1 MFLVKKISVV
11 IVVLICFLACSQ
23 ESFIKLQKK
32 AQEQENDGSKRPSY
46 VDSDYEVFSETIF
59 LQNMVYQPIEERNAF
74 FQLTKDG
81 DDSFNPETSVIL
93 LNEPSDNNEK
103 NPPLYQNDPNNNANN
118 EKNPPLYQ
126 NDPNNNANNEKNPP
140 LYQNDPNNNAN
151 NEKSPFLYKPKRKAK
166 NPKLIE
172 YSQQDFYPLKN
183 GDIMMSKE
191 GDQWLIEIKSK
202 ALKRFLKDQN
212 DKDRQIQTFTFNDTK
227 TQIAQFKGKISSYVY
242 TTNDSDLSLRPF
254 YESFL
259 LEKKSDDLYMVDKA
273 LDAIEVS
280 KCQMVLKKHSTDKLD
295 SQHKAIS
302 IDLDFKKE
310 RFKSDTE
317 LFLECQS

>member
-1 MFLVKKISVV
+1 MFLVKKIGVV
-11 IVVLICFLACSQ
+11 VVVLIGFLACSQ
-23 ESFIKLQKK
+23 ERFIQLQKK

-59 LQNMVYQPIEERNAF
+59 LQNMVYQPIKERDAF
-74 FQLTKDG
+74 AQPTKDE

-93 LNEPSDNNEK
+93 LDEPSDSDTK
-103 NPPLYQNDPNNNANN
+103 NPPLNQNESNNNTANN
-118 EKNPPLYQ
+118 DTKN
-126 NDPNNNANNEKNPP
+126 
-140 LYQNDPNNNAN
+140 
-151 NEKSPFLYKPKRKAK
+151 PFLYKPKRKTK
-166 NPKLIE
+166 DPKLIE
-172 YSQQDFYPLKN
+172 YSQQNFYPLKD
-183 GDIMMSKE
+183 GDIVMSKE

-202 ALKRFLKDQN
+202 ALKRFFKDQN

-242 TTNDSDLSLRPF
+242 TTNNSNLSLKPF
-254 YESFL
+254 YKSFL
-259 LEKKSDDLYMVDKA
+259 LEKKSDDFYMIGAIGDKA
-273 LDAIEVS
+273 LDAIEIQ

>member
-11 IVVLICFLACSQ
+11 IMILICFLACSQ

-59 LQNMVYQPIEERNAF
+59 LQNMVYQPTEERDSFA
-74 FQLTKDG
+74 QLTKDE

-118 EKNPPLYQ
+118 EKNP
-126 NDPNNNANNEKNPP
+126 
-140 LYQNDPNNNAN
+140 
-151 NEKSPFLYKPKRKAK
+151 FLYKPKRKAK

-183 GDIMMSKE
+183 GDIIMSKE
-191 GDQWLIEIKSK
+191 RDQWLVEIQSK

-259 LEKKSDDLYMVDKA
+259 LEKKSDNVYTIGDKA
-273 LDAIEVS
+273 LDAIEIS

-317 LFLECQS
+317 LFLECLKES

>member
-11 IVVLICFLACSQ
+11 IMILICFLACSQ
-23 ESFIKLQKK
+23 ERFIKLQKK
-32 AQEQENDGSKRPSY
+32 AQEQENDGSQRPSY

-59 LQNMVYQPIEERNAF
+59 LQNMVYQPTEERDSFA
-74 FQLTKDG
+74 QLTKDE
-81 DDSFNPETSVIL
+81 DDSFNHETPLIL
-93 LNEPSDNNEK
+93 LNEPSDNDTK
-103 NPPLYQNDPNNNANN
+103 NSPLYQNESNNNTANN
-118 EKNPPLYQ
+118 DTKN
-126 NDPNNNANNEKNPP
+126 
-140 LYQNDPNNNAN
+140 
-151 NEKSPFLYKPKRKAK
+151 PFLYKPKRKTK

-172 YSQQDFYPLKN
+172 YSQQNFYPLKD
-183 GDIMMSKE
+183 GDIVMSRE
-191 GDQWLIEIKSK
+191 GDQWLVEIKSK

-242 TTNDSDLSLRPF
+242 TTNNSDLSLRPF

-259 LEKKSDDLYMVDKA
+259 LEKKSDDLYTIGDKA
-273 LDAIEVS
+273 LDTIEVS

>member
-1 MFLVKKISVV
+1 MFLVKKIGVV
-11 IVVLICFLACSQ
+11 IMILVCFLACSQ

-74 FQLTKDG
+74 FQLTKDE
-81 DDSFNPETSVIL
+81 DNSFNPENSVIL
-93 LNEPSDNNEK
+93 LNEPSDNSEK
-103 NPPLYQNDPNNNANN
+103 NPPSYPNDPNNN
-118 EKNPPLYQ
+118 
-126 NDPNNNANNEKNPP
+126 DNNANNSQKN
-140 LYQNDPNNNAN
+140 
-151 NEKSPFLYKPKRKAK
+151 PFLYKPKRKTK

-183 GDIMMSKE
+183 GDIIMSKE
-191 GDQWLIEIKSK
+191 GDQWLIEIQSK

-259 LEKKSDDLYMVDKA
+259 LEKKSDNVYTIENKA
-273 LDAIEVS
+273 LDTMEIS

-317 LFLECQS
+317 LFLECLKES

>member
-1 MFLVKKISVV
+1 MFLVKKIGMVV
-11 IVVLICFLACSQ
+11 VVLIGFLACSQ
-23 ESFIKLQKK
+23 ERFIQLQKK

-59 LQNMVYQPIEERNAF
+59 LQNMVYQPTEERDSFA
-74 FQLTKDG
+74 QLTKDG

-93 LNEPSDNNEK
+93 LSEPSDNDAK
-103 NPPLYQNDPNNNANN
+103 NPPLNQNESNNNATSNDT
-118 EKNPPLYQ
+118 KN
-126 NDPNNNANNEKNPP
+126 
-140 LYQNDPNNNAN
+140 
-151 NEKSPFLYKPKRKAK
+151 PFLYKPKRKTK
-166 NPKLIE
+166 DPKLIE
-172 YSQQDFYPLKN
+172 YSQQNFYPLKD
-183 GDIMMSKE
+183 GDIIMSKE

-202 ALKRFLKDQN
+202 SLKRFLKDQN

-242 TTNDSDLSLRPF
+242 TTNNSNLSLRPF

-259 LEKKSDDLYMVDKA
+259 LEKKSDDFYTIGDKA
-273 LDAIEVS
+273 LDAIEIH

>member
-1 MFLVKKISVV
+1 MFLVKKIGVV
-11 IVVLICFLACSQ
+11 VVVLIGFLACSQ
-23 ESFIKLQKK
+23 ERFIQLQKK

-59 LQNMVYQPIEERNAF
+59 LKNMVHQPIKERDAF
-74 FQLTKDG
+74 AQLTKDG

-93 LNEPSDNNEK
+93 LNEPSNNDTK
-103 NPPLYQNDPNNNANN
+103 NPPLNQNESNNNTASNDT
-118 EKNPPLYQ
+118 KN
-126 NDPNNNANNEKNPP
+126 
-140 LYQNDPNNNAN
+140 
-151 NEKSPFLYKPKRKAK
+151 PFLYKPKRKTK
-166 NPKLIE
+166 DPKLIE
-172 YSQQDFYPLKN
+172 YSQQNFYPLKD
-183 GDIMMSKE
+183 GDIVMSKE

-202 ALKRFLKDQN
+202 ALKHFLKDQN

-242 TTNDSDLSLRPF
+242 TTNNSNLSLRPF

-259 LEKKSDDLYMVDKA
+259 LEKKSDDFYMIGAIGDKA
-273 LDAIEVS
+273 LDAIEIQ

>member
-1 MFLVKKISVV
+1 M
-11 IVVLICFLACSQ
+11 VLIGFLACSQ
-23 ESFIKLQKK
+23 ERFIQLQKK

-59 LQNMVYQPIEERNAF
+59 LKNMVHQPTRERDAF
-74 FQLTKDG
+74 AQLAKDG

-93 LNEPSDNNEK
+93 LNEPSDNDTK
-103 NPPLYQNDPNNNANN
+103 SPPLNQNESNNNTSTASNDT
-118 EKNPPLYQ
+118 KN
-126 NDPNNNANNEKNPP
+126 
-140 LYQNDPNNNAN
+140 
-151 NEKSPFLYKPKRKAK
+151 PFLYKPKRKTK
-166 NPKLIE
+166 DPKLIE
-172 YSQQDFYPLKN
+172 YSQQNFYPLKD
-183 GDIMMSKE
+183 GDITMSKE

-242 TTNDSDLSLRPF
+242 TTNNSDLSLRPF

-259 LEKKSDDLYMVDKA
+259 LEKKSEDLYTIGDKA
-273 LDAIEVS
+273 LDAIEIQ

>member
-11 IVVLICFLACSQ
+11 VVVLIGFLACSQ
-23 ESFIKLQKK
+23 ERFIKLQKK

-59 LQNMVYQPIEERNAF
+59 LKNMVYQPIEKRNAF
-74 FQLTKDG
+74 AQLTEDE

-103 NPPLYQNDPNNNANN
+103 NPPLYQNESHNNTANNNT
-118 EKNPPLYQ
+118 KN
-126 NDPNNNANNEKNPP
+126 
-140 LYQNDPNNNAN
+140 
-151 NEKSPFLYKPKRKAK
+151 PFLYKPKRKTK

-172 YSQQDFYPLKN
+172 YSQQNFYPLKD
-183 GDIMMSKE
+183 GDIMISKE

-259 LEKKSDDLYMVDKA
+259 LEKKSDDFYMIGDKA
-273 LDAIEVS
+273 LDAIEIQ

-317 LFLECQS
+317 LFLECLKES

>member
-1 MFLVKKISVV
+1 MFLVKKIGVV
-11 IVVLICFLACSQ
+11 VVVLIGFLACSQ
-23 ESFIKLQKK
+23 ERFIQLQKK

-59 LQNMVYQPIEERNAF
+59 LQNMVHQPIKERDAF
-74 FQLTKDG
+74 AQLTKDE

-93 LNEPSDNNEK
+93 LNEPSDNDTK
-103 NPPLYQNDPNNNANN
+103 NPPLNQNESSNNTASNDT
-118 EKNPPLYQ
+118 KN
-126 NDPNNNANNEKNPP
+126 
-140 LYQNDPNNNAN
+140 
-151 NEKSPFLYKPKRKAK
+151 PFLYKPKRKTK
-166 NPKLIE
+166 DPKLIE
-172 YSQQDFYPLKN
+172 YSQQNFYPLKD
-183 GDIMMSKE
+183 GDIIMSKE

-202 ALKRFLKDQN
+202 SLKRFLKDQN
-212 DKDRQIQTFTFNDTK
+212 NKDRQIQTFIFNDTK

-242 TTNDSDLSLRPF
+242 TTNNSNLSLRPF

-259 LEKKSDDLYMVDKA
+259 LEKKSDDFYTIGDKA
-273 LDAIEVS
+273 LDAIEIQ

>member
-11 IVVLICFLACSQ
+11 IMILICFLACSQ
-23 ESFIKLQKK
+23 ERFIKLQKK

-74 FQLTKDG
+74 FQLTKDEY
-81 DDSFNPETSVIL
+81 DSFNPETSVIL

-103 NPPLYQNDPNNNANN
+103 NPLLYPNESHNNTNNANN
-118 EKNPPLYQ
+118 DIKN
-126 NDPNNNANNEKNPP
+126 
-140 LYQNDPNNNAN
+140 
-151 NEKSPFLYKPKRKAK
+151 PFLYKPKRKTK

-183 GDIMMSKE
+183 GDIIMSKQ

-259 LEKKSDDLYMVDKA
+259 LEKKSDDFYTIGAIGDKA

>member
-1 MFLVKKISVV
+1 MFLVKKIGVV
-11 IVVLICFLACSQ
+11 VVVLIGFLACSQ
-23 ESFIKLQKK
+23 ERFIQLQKK

-59 LQNMVYQPIEERNAF
+59 LQNMVHQPIKERDAF
-74 FQLTKDG
+74 AQLTKDG

-93 LNEPSDNNEK
+93 LNEPSGNDTK
-103 NPPLYQNDPNNNANN
+103 NPPLYQNESNTNTANN
-118 EKNPPLYQ
+118 DTKN
-126 NDPNNNANNEKNPP
+126 
-140 LYQNDPNNNAN
+140 
-151 NEKSPFLYKPKRKAK
+151 PFLYKPKRKTK
-166 NPKLIE
+166 DPKLIE
-172 YSQQDFYPLKN
+172 YSQQNFYPLKD

-242 TTNDSDLSLRPF
+242 TTNNSNLSLRPF

-259 LEKKSDDLYMVDKA
+259 LEKKSDNLYTIGDKA
-273 LDAIEVS
+273 LDAIEIQ

>member
-11 IVVLICFLACSQ
+11 IMILICFLACSQ
-23 ESFIKLQKK
+23 ERFIKLQKK

-46 VDSDYEVFSETIF
+46 VDSDHEVFSETIF
-59 LQNMVYQPIEERNAF
+59 LQNMVYQSIEERNAF
-74 FQLTKDG
+74 FQLTKDE
-81 DDSFNPETSVIL
+81 DNSFNPENSVIL

-103 NPPLYQNDPNNNANN
+103 NPPSYPNDPHNNDNNANN
-118 EKNPPLYQ
+118 SQKN
-126 NDPNNNANNEKNPP
+126 
-140 LYQNDPNNNAN
+140 
-151 NEKSPFLYKPKRKAK
+151 PFLYKPKRKSK

-172 YSQQDFYPLKN
+172 YSQQNFYPLKN
-183 GDIMMSKE
+183 GDIIISKE
-191 GDQWLIEIKSK
+191 GDQWLIEIQSK

-259 LEKKSDDLYMVDKA
+259 LEKKSDNVYTIENKA
-273 LDAIEVS
+273 LDTMEIS

-317 LFLECQS
+317 LFLECLKES

>member
-1 MFLVKKISVV
+1 M
-11 IVVLICFLACSQ
+11 VLIGFLACSQ
-23 ESFIKLQKK
+23 ERFIQLQKK

-59 LQNMVYQPIEERNAF
+59 LQNMVYQPTEERDSFA
-74 FQLTKDG
+74 QLTKDG

-93 LNEPSDNNEK
+93 LNEPSDNDTK
-103 NPPLYQNDPNNNANN
+103 NPPLNQNEFNNNTANN
-118 EKNPPLYQ
+118 DTKN
-126 NDPNNNANNEKNPP
+126 
-140 LYQNDPNNNAN
+140 
-151 NEKSPFLYKPKRKAK
+151 PFLYKPKRKTK
-166 NPKLIE
+166 DPKLIE
-172 YSQQDFYPLKN
+172 YSQQNFYPLKD
-183 GDIMMSKE
+183 GDIVMSKE
-191 GDQWLIEIKSK
+191 GDQWLIEIKSE

-242 TTNDSDLSLRPF
+242 TTNNSNLSLRPF

-259 LEKKSDDLYMVDKA
+259 LEKKSDDFYTMIGDKA
-273 LDAIEVS
+273 LDAIEIH

>member
-1 MFLVKKISVV
+1 MFLVKKIGVV
-11 IVVLICFLACSQ
+11 IMILICFLACSQ
-23 ESFIKLQKK
+23 ERFIKMQKK

-74 FQLTKDG
+74 VQLTKDE
-81 DDSFNPETSVIL
+81 DNSFNPENSVIL
-93 LNEPSDNNEK
+93 LNEPSDNSEK
-103 NPPLYQNDPNNNANN
+103 NPPSYPNDPNNN
-118 EKNPPLYQ
+118 
-126 NDPNNNANNEKNPP
+126 DNNANNSQKN
-140 LYQNDPNNNAN
+140 
-151 NEKSPFLYKPKRKAK
+151 PFLYKPKRKTK

-183 GDIMMSKE
+183 GDIIMSKE
-191 GDQWLIEIKSK
+191 GDQWLIEIQSK
-202 ALKRFLKDQN
+202 ALKRFLENKN
-212 DKDRQIQTFTFNDTK
+212 EKDRQIQTFTFNDTK
-227 TQIAQFKGKISSYVY
+227 TQIAQIKGKISSYVY
-242 TTNDSDLSLRPF
+242 TTNNSSLSLRPF

-259 LEKKSDDLYMVDKA
+259 LEKKSDNVYTIENKA
-273 LDAIEVS
+273 LDTMEIS

-317 LFLECQS
+317 LFLECLKES

>member
-1 MFLVKKISVV
+1 MI
-11 IVVLICFLACSQ
+11 LICFLACSQ
-23 ESFIKLQKK
+23 ERFIKLQKK

-59 LQNMVYQPIEERNAF
+59 LQNMVYQPMEERDSFA
-74 FQLTKDG
+74 QLTKDE
-81 DDSFNPETSVIL
+81 DNSFNPETSVIL

-103 NPPLYQNDPNNNANN
+103 NPPLYQNESHNNTNNANN
-118 EKNPPLYQ
+118 DTKN
-126 NDPNNNANNEKNPP
+126 
-140 LYQNDPNNNAN
+140 
-151 NEKSPFLYKPKRKAK
+151 PFLYKPKRKTK

-172 YSQQDFYPLKN
+172 YSQQNFYPLKD
-183 GDIMMSKE
+183 GDIVMSKE

-202 ALKRFLKDQN
+202 ALKRFLKVQN

-242 TTNDSDLSLRPF
+242 TTNNSDLSLRPF

-259 LEKKSDDLYMVDKA
+259 LEKKSDDLYTIGDKA
-273 LDAIEVS
+273 LDAIEIS

>member
-1 MFLVKKISVV
+1 M
-11 IVVLICFLACSQ
+11 
-23 ESFIKLQKK
+23 QKK

-59 LQNMVYQPIEERNAF
+59 LKNMVYQPTEERDAF
-74 FQLTKDG
+74 AQLTKDG
-81 DDSFNPETSVIL
+81 NDSFNPETSVIL
-93 LNEPSDNNEK
+93 LNEPSDNDAK
-103 NPPLYQNDPNNNANN
+103 NPPLYQNEFHNNNTANN
-118 EKNPPLYQ
+118 DTKN
-126 NDPNNNANNEKNPP
+126 
-140 LYQNDPNNNAN
+140 
-151 NEKSPFLYKPKRKAK
+151 PFLYKPKRKTK

-172 YSQQDFYPLKN
+172 YSQQNFYPLKN
-183 GDIMMSKE
+183 GDIVMSKE

-242 TTNDSDLSLRPF
+242 TTSNSDLSLRPF

-259 LEKKSDDLYMVDKA
+259 LEKKSDDFYTIGAIGDKA
-273 LDAIEVS
+273 LDAIEIS

-317 LFLECQS
+317 LFLECLKES

>member
-1 MFLVKKISVV
+1 MILV
-11 IVVLICFLACSQ
+11 CFLACSQ

-59 LQNMVYQPIEERNAF
+59 LQNMVYQPTEERDSFA
-74 FQLTKDG
+74 QLTKDEN
-81 DDSFNPETSVIL
+81 DSFNPETSVIL
-93 LNEPSDNNEK
+93 LNEPSDNDTK
-103 NPPLYQNDPNNNANN
+103 NPPLYQNDTHNNTANDDT
-118 EKNPPLYQ
+118 KN
-126 NDPNNNANNEKNPP
+126 
-140 LYQNDPNNNAN
+140 
-151 NEKSPFLYKPKRKAK
+151 PFLYKPKRKTK

-172 YSQQDFYPLKN
+172 YSQQNFYPLKD
-183 GDIMMSKE
+183 GDIVMSRE

-212 DKDRQIQTFTFNDTK
+212 DIDRQIQTFTFNDTK

-242 TTNDSDLSLRPF
+242 TTNNSDLSLRPF

-259 LEKKSDDLYMVDKA
+259 LEKKSDNVYTIGDKA
-273 LDAIEVS
+273 LDTIEIS

-317 LFLECQS
+317 LFLECLKES

>member
-1 MFLVKKISVV
+1 M
-11 IVVLICFLACSQ
+11 VLIGFLACSQ
-23 ESFIKLQKK
+23 ERFIQLQKK

-59 LQNMVYQPIEERNAF
+59 LQNMVHQPIKERDAF
-74 FQLTKDG
+74 SQLTKDE

-93 LNEPSDNNEK
+93 LDEPSGNDPK
-103 NPPLYQNDPNNNANN
+103 NPPLNQNESNNNTASNDT
-118 EKNPPLYQ
+118 KN
-126 NDPNNNANNEKNPP
+126 
-140 LYQNDPNNNAN
+140 
-151 NEKSPFLYKPKRKAK
+151 PFLYKPKRKTK
-166 NPKLIE
+166 DPKLIE
-172 YSQQDFYPLKN
+172 YSQQNFYPLKD

-212 DKDRQIQTFTFNDTK
+212 NKDRQIQTFTFNDTK

-242 TTNDSDLSLRPF
+242 TTNNSDLSLRSF
-254 YESFL
+254 YKSFL
-259 LEKKSDDLYMVDKA
+259 LEKKSDNLYTIGDKA
-273 LDAIEVS
+273 LDAIEIQ
-280 KCQMVLKKHSTDKLD
+280 KCQMVLKKYSTDKLD

>member
-1 MFLVKKISVV
+1 MFLVKKIGVV
-11 IVVLICFLACSQ
+11 VVVLIGFLACSQ
-23 ESFIKLQKK
+23 ERFIQLQKK

-59 LQNMVYQPIEERNAF
+59 LQNMVHQPTEERDAF
-74 FQLTKDG
+74 VQPTKDG
-81 DDSFNPETSVIL
+81 DDSFSPETSVIL
-93 LNEPSDNNEK
+93 LDEPSDNDTK
-103 NPPLYQNDPNNNANN
+103 NPPLNQNESNNNAASNDT
-118 EKNPPLYQ
+118 KN
-126 NDPNNNANNEKNPP
+126 
-140 LYQNDPNNNAN
+140 
-151 NEKSPFLYKPKRKAK
+151 PFLYKPKRKTK
-166 NPKLIE
+166 DPKLIE
-172 YSQQDFYPLKN
+172 YSQQNFYPLKD

-242 TTNDSDLSLRPF
+242 TTNNSDLSLRPF

-259 LEKKSDDLYMVDKA
+259 LEKKSDDFYTIENKA
-273 LDAIEVS
+273 LDAIEIH

>member
-1 MFLVKKISVV
+1 M
-11 IVVLICFLACSQ
+11 VLIGFLACSQ
-23 ESFIKLQKK
+23 ERFIQLQKK

-59 LQNMVYQPIEERNAF
+59 LQNMVHQSIKERDAF
-74 FQLTKDG
+74 AQLTKDG

-93 LNEPSDNNEK
+93 LDEPSDNDTK
-103 NPPLYQNDPNNNANN
+103 NPPLNQNESNNNTASNDT
-118 EKNPPLYQ
+118 KN
-126 NDPNNNANNEKNPP
+126 
-140 LYQNDPNNNAN
+140 
-151 NEKSPFLYKPKRKAK
+151 PFLYKPKRKTK
-166 NPKLIE
+166 DPKLIE
-172 YSQQDFYPLKN
+172 YSQQNFYPLKD

-242 TTNDSDLSLRPF
+242 TTNNSNLSLRPF

-259 LEKKSDDLYMVDKA
+259 LEKKSDDFYMIGAIGDKA
-273 LDAIEVS
+273 LDAIEIQ

>member
-1 MFLVKKISVV
+1 MFLVKKIGVV
-11 IVVLICFLACSQ
+11 IMILICFLACSQ
-23 ESFIKLQKK
+23 ERFIKLQKK

-59 LQNMVYQPIEERNAF
+59 LQNMVYQPTEERDSFA
-74 FQLTKDG
+74 QLTKDEN
-81 DDSFNPETSVIL
+81 DSFNPETSVIL
-93 LNEPSDNNEK
+93 LNEPSDNDTK
-103 NPPLYQNDPNNNANN
+103 NPPLYQNESHNNTANN
-118 EKNPPLYQ
+118 DTKN
-126 NDPNNNANNEKNPP
+126 
-140 LYQNDPNNNAN
+140 
-151 NEKSPFLYKPKRKAK
+151 PFLYKPKRKTK

-172 YSQQDFYPLKN
+172 YSQQNFYPLKN

-191 GDQWLIEIKSK
+191 GDQWLVEIKSK

-259 LEKKSDDLYMVDKA
+259 LEKKSDDLYTIGDKA
-273 LDAIEVS
+273 LDAIEIS

-317 LFLECQS
+317 LFLECLKES

>member
-1 MFLVKKISVV
+1 MFLVKKIGVV
-11 IVVLICFLACSQ
+11 IVVLIGFLACSQ
-23 ESFIKLQKK
+23 ERFIQLQKK

-59 LQNMVYQPIEERNAF
+59 LKNMVYQPKEERDSFA
-74 FQLTKDG
+74 QLTKDE
-81 DDSFNPETSVIL
+81 DNSFNPETSVIL
-93 LNEPSDNNEK
+93 LNEPSDNDTK
-103 NPPLYQNDPNNNANN
+103 NPPLYQNESNTNTANN
-118 EKNPPLYQ
+118 DTKN
-126 NDPNNNANNEKNPP
+126 
-140 LYQNDPNNNAN
+140 
-151 NEKSPFLYKPKRKAK
+151 PFLYKPKRKTK
-166 NPKLIE
+166 DPKLIE
-172 YSQQDFYPLKN
+172 YSQQNFYPLKD

-242 TTNDSDLSLRPF
+242 TTNNGDLSLRPF

-259 LEKKSDDLYMVDKA
+259 LEKKSDDFYTIGAIGDKA
-273 LDAIEVS
+273 LDAIEIS

-310 RFKSDTE
+310 RFKSDIK
-317 LFLECQS
+317 LFLECQN

>member
-1 MFLVKKISVV
+1 M
-11 IVVLICFLACSQ
+11 VLIGFLACSQ
-23 ESFIKLQKK
+23 ERFIQLQKK

-59 LQNMVYQPIEERNAF
+59 LQNMVHQPIKERDAF
-74 FQLTKDG
+74 AQLTKDE

-93 LNEPSDNNEK
+93 LNEPSDNDTK
-103 NPPLYQNDPNNNANN
+103 NPPLNQNEFNNNTASNDT
-118 EKNPPLYQ
+118 KN
-126 NDPNNNANNEKNPP
+126 
-140 LYQNDPNNNAN
+140 
-151 NEKSPFLYKPKRKAK
+151 PFLYKPKRKTK
-166 NPKLIE
+166 DPKLIE
-172 YSQQDFYPLKN
+172 YSQQNFYPLKD

-212 DKDRQIQTFTFNDTK
+212 NKDRQIQTFTFNDTK

-242 TTNDSDLSLRPF
+242 TTNNSNLSLRPF

-259 LEKKSDDLYMVDKA
+259 LEKKSDDFYMIGAIGDKA
-273 LDAIEVS
+273 LDAIEIQ

>member
-1 MFLVKKISVV
+1 MI
-11 IVVLICFLACSQ
+11 LICFLACSQ
-23 ESFIKLQKK
+23 ERFIQLQKK

-46 VDSDYEVFSETIF
+46 VDSDHEVFSETIF
-59 LQNMVYQPIEERNAF
+59 LQNMVYQPTEERDSFA
-74 FQLTKDG
+74 QLTKDE

-93 LNEPSDNNEK
+93 LNEPSDNDTK
-103 NPPLYQNDPNNNANN
+103 NPPLYQNEFHNNNTANN
-118 EKNPPLYQ
+118 DTKN
-126 NDPNNNANNEKNPP
+126 
-140 LYQNDPNNNAN
+140 
-151 NEKSPFLYKPKRKAK
+151 PFLYKPKRKTK

-183 GDIMMSKE
+183 GDIIMSKE

-259 LEKKSDDLYMVDKA
+259 LEKKSDNVYTIGDKA
-273 LDAIEVS
+273 LDTMEIS

>member
-11 IVVLICFLACSQ
+11 IMILICFLACSQ
-23 ESFIKLQKK
+23 ERFIKLQKK
-32 AQEQENDGSKRPSY
+32 AQEQENDGSQRPSY

-59 LQNMVYQPIEERNAF
+59 LQNMVYQPTNERNAF
-74 FQLTKDG
+74 FQLTKDE

-103 NPPLYQNDPNNNANN
+103 NPPLYQNESNNNIANDDT
-118 EKNPPLYQ
+118 KN
-126 NDPNNNANNEKNPP
+126 
-140 LYQNDPNNNAN
+140 
-151 NEKSPFLYKPKRKAK
+151 PFLYKPKRKTK

-172 YSQQDFYPLKN
+172 YSQQNFYPLKD
-183 GDIMMSKE
+183 GDIIMSKE

-242 TTNDSDLSLRPF
+242 TTNNSDLSLRPF

-259 LEKKSDDLYMVDKA
+259 LEKKSDNVYTIENKA
-273 LDAIEVS
+273 LDTMEIS

>member
-1 MFLVKKISVV
+1 MFLVKKIGVV
-11 IVVLICFLACSQ
+11 IAVLMCFLACSQ
-23 ESFIKLQKK
+23 ERFIQLQKK

-59 LQNMVYQPIEERNAF
+59 LQNMVYQPTEERDSFA
-74 FQLTKDG
+74 QLTKDG

-93 LNEPSDNNEK
+93 LDEPSDNDTK
-103 NPPLYQNDPNNNANN
+103 NPPLNQNESNNNA
-118 EKNPPLYQ
+118 
-126 NDPNNNANNEKNPP
+126 ANNDTKN
-140 LYQNDPNNNAN
+140 
-151 NEKSPFLYKPKRKAK
+151 PFLYKPKRKTK
-166 NPKLIE
+166 DPKLIE
-172 YSQQDFYPLKN
+172 YSQQNFYPLKD
-183 GDIMMSKE
+183 GDIVMSKE
-191 GDQWLIEIKSK
+191 GDQWLVEIKSK

-259 LEKKSDDLYMVDKA
+259 LEKKSDDFYMIGAIGDKA
-273 LDAIEVS
+273 LDAIEIH

>member
-1 MFLVKKISVV
+1 MILV
-11 IVVLICFLACSQ
+11 CFLACSQ
-23 ESFIKLQKK
+23 ESFIKMQKK

-59 LQNMVYQPIEERNAF
+59 LQNMVYQPTEERDSFA
-74 FQLTKDG
+74 QLTKDEN
-81 DDSFNPETSVIL
+81 DSFNPETSVIL

-103 NPPLYQNDPNNNANN
+103 NPPLNQNESNTNTANN
-118 EKNPPLYQ
+118 DTKN
-126 NDPNNNANNEKNPP
+126 
-140 LYQNDPNNNAN
+140 
-151 NEKSPFLYKPKRKAK
+151 PFLYKPKRKAK

-183 GDIMMSKE
+183 GDIVMSKE
-191 GDQWLIEIKSK
+191 GDQWLVEIKSK

-259 LEKKSDDLYMVDKA
+259 LEKKSDDLYTIGDKA
-273 LDAIEVS
+273 LDTIEVS

>member
-1 MFLVKKISVV
+1 MI
-11 IVVLICFLACSQ
+11 LICFLACSQ
-23 ESFIKLQKK
+23 ERFIKLQKK

-46 VDSDYEVFSETIF
+46 VDSDHEVFSETIF

-93 LNEPSDNNEK
+93 LNEPSDNDTK
-103 NPPLYQNDPNNNANN
+103 NPPLYPNESHNNTANN
-118 EKNPPLYQ
+118 DTKN
-126 NDPNNNANNEKNPP
+126 
-140 LYQNDPNNNAN
+140 
-151 NEKSPFLYKPKRKAK
+151 PFLYKPKRKTK

-172 YSQQDFYPLKN
+172 YSQQNFYPLKD
-183 GDIMMSKE
+183 GDIVMSKE

-259 LEKKSDDLYMVDKA
+259 LEKKSDNLYTIGDKA

>member
-1 MFLVKKISVV
+1 MI
-11 IVVLICFLACSQ
+11 LICFLACSQ
-23 ESFIKLQKK
+23 ERFIKLQKK

-59 LQNMVYQPIEERNAF
+59 LQNMVYQPTEERDSFA
-74 FQLTKDG
+74 QLTKDEN
-81 DDSFNPETSVIL
+81 DSFNPETSVIL
-93 LNEPSDNNEK
+93 LNEPSDNDTK
-103 NPPLYQNDPNNNANN
+103 NPPLYPNESHNNTANN
-118 EKNPPLYQ
+118 
-126 NDPNNNANNEKNPP
+126 DT
-140 LYQNDPNNNAN
+140 
-151 NEKSPFLYKPKRKAK
+151 KSPFLYKPKRKAK

-172 YSQQDFYPLKN
+172 YSQQNFYPLKD
-183 GDIMMSKE
+183 GDIVMSKE

-259 LEKKSDDLYMVDKA
+259 LEKKSDDFYTIGAIGDKA
-273 LDAIEVS
+273 LDTIEIS

>member
-1 MFLVKKISVV
+1 MFLVKKIGVV
-11 IVVLICFLACSQ
+11 VVVLICFLACSQ
-23 ESFIKLQKK
+23 ERFIKLQKK

-74 FQLTKDG
+74 FQLTKDE
-81 DDSFNPETSVIL
+81 DNSFNPETSVIL

-103 NPPLYQNDPNNNANN
+103 NSPLYQNDPNNS
-118 EKNPPLYQ
+118 
-126 NDPNNNANNEKNPP
+126 
-140 LYQNDPNNNAN
+140 AN
-151 NEKSPFLYKPKRKAK
+151 NEKSPFLYKPKRKTK

-172 YSQQDFYPLKN
+172 YSQQNFYPLKD

-259 LEKKSDDLYMVDKA
+259 LEKKSDDLYTIGDKA
-273 LDAIEVS
+273 LDAIEIS

-317 LFLECQS
+317 LFLECLKES

>member
-1 MFLVKKISVV
+1 MFLVKKIGVV
-11 IVVLICFLACSQ
+11 IAVLMCFLACSQ
-23 ESFIKLQKK
+23 ERFIQLQKK

-59 LQNMVYQPIEERNAF
+59 LQNMVHPPIKERDAF
-74 FQLTKDG
+74 AQLTKDE

-93 LNEPSDNNEK
+93 LNEPSGNDTK
-103 NPPLYQNDPNNNANN
+103 NPLLYQNDPNNNANN
-118 EKNPPLYQ
+118 EKNP
-126 NDPNNNANNEKNPP
+126 
-140 LYQNDPNNNAN
+140 
-151 NEKSPFLYKPKRKAK
+151 FLYKPKRKTK
-166 NPKLIE
+166 DPKLIE
-172 YSQQDFYPLKN
+172 YSQQNFYPLKD

-242 TTNDSDLSLRPF
+242 TTNNSNLSLRPF

-259 LEKKSDDLYMVDKA
+259 LEKKSDDFYTIGVHKA
-273 LDAIEVS
+273 LDAIEIS

>member
-1 MFLVKKISVV
+1 MFLVKKIGVV
-11 IVVLICFLACSQ
+11 VVVLIGFLACSQ
-23 ESFIKLQKK
+23 ERFIQLQKK

-59 LQNMVYQPIEERNAF
+59 LQNMVYQPTEERDSFA
-74 FQLTKDG
+74 QLTKDEN
-81 DDSFNPETSVIL
+81 DSFNPETSVIL
-93 LNEPSDNNEK
+93 LNEPSDNDTK
-103 NPPLYQNDPNNNANN
+103 NPPLNQNESNTNTANN
-118 EKNPPLYQ
+118 DAKN
-126 NDPNNNANNEKNPP
+126 
-140 LYQNDPNNNAN
+140 
-151 NEKSPFLYKPKRKAK
+151 PFLYKPKRKTK
-166 NPKLIE
+166 DPKLIE
-172 YSQQDFYPLKN
+172 YSQQNFYPLKN
-183 GDIMMSKE
+183 GDIVMSRE

-242 TTNDSDLSLRPF
+242 TTNNSDLSLRPF

-259 LEKKSDDLYMVDKA
+259 LEKKSDDFYTIGADKA
-273 LDAIEVS
+273 LDAIEIQ

>member
-1 MFLVKKISVV
+1 MFLVKKIGVV
-11 IVVLICFLACSQ
+11 VVVLIGFLACSQ
-23 ESFIKLQKK
+23 ERFIQLQKK

-59 LQNMVYQPIEERNAF
+59 LKNMVHQPIKERDAF
-74 FQLTKDG
+74 AQLAKDE

-93 LNEPSDNNEK
+93 LNEPSDNDTK
-103 NPPLYQNDPNNNANN
+103 NPLLNQNEPDNNTANN
-118 EKNPPLYQ
+118 DTKN
-126 NDPNNNANNEKNPP
+126 
-140 LYQNDPNNNAN
+140 
-151 NEKSPFLYKPKRKAK
+151 PFLYKPKRKTK
-166 NPKLIE
+166 DPKLIE
-172 YSQQDFYPLKN
+172 YSQQNFYPLKD

-212 DKDRQIQTFTFNDTK
+212 DKDRQIQTFTFNGTK

-242 TTNDSDLSLRPF
+242 TTNNSNLSLRPF

-259 LEKKSDDLYMVDKA
+259 LEKKSDDFYMIGAIGDKA
-273 LDAIEVS
+273 LDAIEIQ

>member
-1 MFLVKKISVV
+1 MFLVKKIGVV
-11 IVVLICFLACSQ
+11 VVVLICFLACSQ
-23 ESFIKLQKK
+23 ERFIKLQKK

-59 LQNMVYQPIEERNAF
+59 LQNMVYQPIEERDSFA
-74 FQLTKDG
+74 QLTKDEN
-81 DDSFNPETSVIL
+81 DSFNPETSVIL
-93 LNEPSDNNEK
+93 LNEPSDNDTK
-103 NPPLYQNDPNNNANN
+103 NPPLNQNESNTNTANDDT
-118 EKNPPLYQ
+118 KN
-126 NDPNNNANNEKNPP
+126 
-140 LYQNDPNNNAN
+140 
-151 NEKSPFLYKPKRKAK
+151 PFLYKPKRKTK

-172 YSQQDFYPLKN
+172 YSQQNFYPLKD
-183 GDIMMSKE
+183 GDIVMSKE
-191 GDQWLIEIKSK
+191 GDQWLVEIKSK

-259 LEKKSDDLYMVDKA
+259 LEKKSDDLYTIGAIGDKA
-273 LDAIEVS
+273 LDAIEIS

>member
-1 MFLVKKISVV
+1 MI
-11 IVVLICFLACSQ
+11 LICFLACSQ
-23 ESFIKLQKK
+23 ERFIKLQKK

-59 LQNMVYQPIEERNAF
+59 LKNMVYQPIEERDSFA
-74 FQLTKDG
+74 QLTKDE
-81 DDSFNPETSVIL
+81 DNSFNPETSVTL
-93 LNEPSDNNEK
+93 LNEPSDNDTK
-103 NPPLYQNDPNNNANN
+103 NPPLYQNESNTNTANN
-118 EKNPPLYQ
+118 DTKN
-126 NDPNNNANNEKNPP
+126 
-140 LYQNDPNNNAN
+140 
-151 NEKSPFLYKPKRKAK
+151 PFLYKKRKAK

-172 YSQQDFYPLKN
+172 YSQQNFYPLKN
-183 GDIMMSKE
+183 GDIVMSKE
-191 GDQWLIEIKSK
+191 GDQWLIEIQSK

-242 TTNDSDLSLRPF
+242 TTNNSDLSLRPF

-259 LEKKSDDLYMVDKA
+259 LEKKSDDLYTIGAIGDKA
-273 LDAIEVS
+273 LDVIEIS

-317 LFLECQS
+317 LFLECLKES

>member
-1 MFLVKKISVV
+1 MFLVKKIGVV
-11 IVVLICFLACSQ
+11 VVVLIGFLACSQ
-23 ESFIKLQKK
+23 ERFIQLQKK

-59 LQNMVYQPIEERNAF
+59 LQNMVHQPIKERDAF
-74 FQLTKDG
+74 AQLTKDE
-81 DDSFNPETSVIL
+81 DDSFNHETSVIL
-93 LNEPSDNNEK
+93 LDEPSDNDTK
-103 NPPLYQNDPNNNANN
+103 NPPLNQNEPDNNTVSNDT
-118 EKNPPLYQ
+118 KNL
-126 NDPNNNANNEKNPP
+126 
-140 LYQNDPNNNAN
+140 
-151 NEKSPFLYKPKRKAK
+151 FLYKPKRKTK
-166 NPKLIE
+166 DPKLIE
-172 YSQQDFYPLKN
+172 YSQQNFYPLKD

-242 TTNDSDLSLRPF
+242 TTNNSDLSLRPF

-259 LEKKSDDLYMVDKA
+259 LEKKSDDLYTIVDKA
-273 LDAIEVS
+273 LDAIEIQ

>member
-11 IVVLICFLACSQ
+11 IMILICFLACSQ
-23 ESFIKLQKK
+23 ERFIKLQKK
-32 AQEQENDGSKRPSY
+32 VQEQENDGSQRPSY

-59 LQNMVYQPIEERNAF
+59 LQNMVYQPMEERDSFA
-74 FQLTKDG
+74 QLTKDEN
-81 DDSFNPETSVIL
+81 DSFNPETSVIL
-93 LNEPSDNNEK
+93 LNEPSD
-103 NPPLYQNDPNNNANN
+103 
-118 EKNPPLYQ
+118 
-126 NDPNNNANNEKNPP
+126 NNEKNPP

-172 YSQQDFYPLKN
+172 YSQQNFYPLKD

-191 GDQWLIEIKSK
+191 GDQWLVEIQSK

-242 TTNDSDLSLRPF
+242 TTNNSDLSLRPF

-259 LEKKSDDLYMVDKA
+259 LEKKSDDFYTIGADKA
-273 LDAIEVS
+273 LDAIEIS

>member
-1 MFLVKKISVV
+1 MFLVKKIGVV
-11 IVVLICFLACSQ
+11 VVVLIGFLACSQ
-23 ESFIKLQKK
+23 ERFIQLQKK

-59 LQNMVYQPIEERNAF
+59 LQNMVYQPIKERDAF
-74 FQLTKDG
+74 VQLTKDE

-93 LNEPSDNNEK
+93 LNEPSDNDTK
-103 NPPLYQNDPNNNANN
+103 NPPLNQNESNTNTASNDT
-118 EKNPPLYQ
+118 KN
-126 NDPNNNANNEKNPP
+126 
-140 LYQNDPNNNAN
+140 
-151 NEKSPFLYKPKRKAK
+151 PFLYKPKRKTK
-166 NPKLIE
+166 DPKLIE
-172 YSQQDFYPLKN
+172 YSQQNFYPLKD
-183 GDIMMSKE
+183 GDIIMSKE

-242 TTNDSDLSLRPF
+242 TTNNSDLSLRPF

-259 LEKKSDDLYMVDKA
+259 LEKKSDDLYTIGADKA
-273 LDAIEVS
+273 LDAIEIQ

>member
-11 IVVLICFLACSQ
+11 IMILICFLACSQ
-23 ESFIKLQKK
+23 ERFIKLQKK
-32 AQEQENDGSKRPSY
+32 AQEQENDGSQRPSY
-46 VDSDYEVFSETIF
+46 VDSDHEVFSETIF

-74 FQLTKDG
+74 FQLTNDEDNDPK
-81 DDSFNPETSVIL
+81 ETSVIL

-118 EKNPPLYQ
+118 EK
-126 NDPNNNANNEKNPP
+126 
-140 LYQNDPNNNAN
+140 
-151 NEKSPFLYKPKRKAK
+151 SPFLYKPKRKTK
-166 NPKLIE
+166 DPKLIE
-172 YSQQDFYPLKN
+172 YSQQNFYPLKN

-259 LEKKSDDLYMVDKA
+259 LEKKSDDLYTIGDKA
-273 LDAIEVS
+273 LDTIEIS

>member
-1 MFLVKKISVV
+1 MFLVKKIGVV
-11 IVVLICFLACSQ
+11 VVVLIGFLACSQ
-23 ESFIKLQKK
+23 ERFIQLQKK

-46 VDSDYEVFSETIF
+46 VDSDHEVFSETIF
-59 LQNMVYQPIEERNAF
+59 LQNMVHQPIEKRDAF
-74 FQLTKDG
+74 AQLTKDG

-93 LNEPSDNNEK
+93 LDEPSDNDTK
-103 NPPLYQNDPNNNANN
+103 NPPLNQNESNNNTANN
-118 EKNPPLYQ
+118 DTKN
-126 NDPNNNANNEKNPP
+126 
-140 LYQNDPNNNAN
+140 
-151 NEKSPFLYKPKRKAK
+151 PFLYKPKRKTK
-166 NPKLIE
+166 DPKLIE
-172 YSQQDFYPLKN
+172 YSQQNFYPLKD
-183 GDIMMSKE
+183 GDIIMSKE

-202 ALKRFLKDQN
+202 SLKRFLKDQN

-242 TTNDSDLSLRPF
+242 TTNNSNLSLRPF

-259 LEKKSDDLYMVDKA
+259 LEKKSDDFYTIGAIGDKA
-273 LDAIEVS
+273 LDAIEIQ